1 MTAPVSTPVPPPR
14 RAPAAGAIPPRA
26 GSGRPARRLGRPRR
40 PVRARAAGAAAGVLL
55 WGYAAVALAPLFVMV
70 AGSLRTE
77 RELADRPLG
86 LPLHPAFENYAR
98 AWSDGHFSTYFT
110 NSVLVTCGAVLL
122 GTGVSV
128 LAAYPLARYRFAG
141 HGVLSAYFLAGLML
155 PIRLGIVPVF
165 YLLNSLGLIDSRIGL
180 VCVYAASGVPFSV
193 FVLTA
198 FFRQLP
204 AELEEAARMDGA
216 GELRIFARIMVPLV
230 RPALTTVALFQFI
243 PLWNDFFFP
252 LVLIGDTDKYTL
264 PVGLTHFVAEFETAH
279 AQLNAGLV
287 ITTIPLVVL
296 FLVATK
302 QIVAGLTAGMSR

>member
-1 MTAPVSTPVPPPR
+1 MSVPVSTPLPPR
-14 RAPAAGAIPPRA
+14 RAGAAPVAPP
-26 GSGRPARRLGRPRR
+26 
-40 PVRARAAGAAAGVLL
+40 RARAARSVRSRAAEAAAGVLL
-55 WGYAAVALAPLFVMV
+55 WGYAAVALAPLLVMLSS
-70 AGSLRTE
+70 SLRTE
-77 RELADRPLG
+77 ADLADRPLG
-86 LPLHPAFENYAR
+86 LPLHPVFDNYAR
-98 AWSDGHFSTYFT
+98 AWSDGNFSTYFT
-110 NSVLVTCGAVLL
+110 NSVLVTCGSVLL

-128 LAAYPLARYRFAG
+128 LAAYALARYRFFG
-141 HGVLSAYFLAGLML
+141 RGVVSAYFLAGLML

-216 GELRIFARIMVPLV
+216 GELRIFAQIMVPLV

-252 LVLIGDTDKYTL
+252 LVLIGNSDKYTL

-296 FLVATK
+296 FLLATK

>member
-1 MTAPVSTPVPPPR
+1 MTTSVSLPPSPDRAGAVVPIPAREPSR
-14 RAPAAGAIPPRA
+14 RPGGRRRTAAGVAAGA
-26 GSGRPARRLGRPRR
+26 
-40 PVRARAAGAAAGVLL
+40 LL
-55 WGYAAVALAPLFVMV
+55 WGYAAVALAPLLVML

-77 RELADRPLG
+77 ADLADRPLG

-98 AWSDGHFSTYFT
+98 AWSDGDFSTYFA
-110 NSVLVTCGAVLL
+110 NSVLVTCGSVLL

-128 LAAYPLARYRFAG
+128 LAGYALARYRFFG
-141 HGVLSAYFLAGLML
+141 HAALSAYFLAGLML
-155 PIRLGIVPVF
+155 PVRLGIVPVF
-165 YLLNSLGLIDSRIGL
+165 YLLNSLGLIDSRLGL

-204 AELEEAARMDGA
+204 GELEEAARIDGA
-216 GELRIFARIMVPLV
+216 GELRIFAQIMVPLV

-252 LVLIGDTDKYTL
+252 LVLIGNTNKYTL
-264 PVGLTHFVAEFETAH
+264 PVGLTRFVAEFETAH
-279 AQLNAGLV
+279 AQLYAGLV

-296 FLVATK
+296 FLLATK

>member
-1 MTAPVSTPVPPPR
+1 
-14 RAPAAGAIPPRA
+14 
-26 GSGRPARRLGRPRR
+26 
-40 PVRARAAGAAAGVLL
+40 
-55 WGYAAVALAPLFVMV
+55 VALAPLLVML

-77 RELADRPLG
+77 RDLADRPLG
-86 LPLHPAFENYAR
+86 LPIHPAFENYAR
-98 AWSDGHFSTYFT
+98 AWSEGDFGTYFM
-110 NSVLVTCGAVLL
+110 NSVLVTCGSVVL

-141 HGVLSAYFLAGLML
+141 HGVVSAYFLAGLML

-180 VCVYAASGVPFSV
+180 SCVYAASGVPFSV

-198 FFRQLP
+198 FLRQLP
-204 AELEEAARMDGA
+204 DELEEAARIDGA

-252 LVLIGDTDKYTL
+252 LVLIGNSDKYTL
-264 PVGLTHFVAEFETAH
+264 PVGLTRFVAEFETAH
-279 AQLNAGLV
+279 AQLYAGLV
-287 ITTIPLVVL
+287 LTTIPLVLL
-296 FLVATK
+296 FLLATK

>member
-1 MTAPVSTPVPPPR
+1 MSATVSRRDHALVPHPAREPVHDHAGRGRGRR
-14 RAPAAGAIPPRA
+14 RAGP
-26 GSGRPARRLGRPRR
+26 
-40 PVRARAAGAAAGVLL
+40 AAGVLL
-55 WGYAAVALAPLFVMV
+55 WGYAAVALAPLLVML

-77 RELADRPLG
+77 HDLADRPLG
-86 LPLHPAFENYAR
+86 LPWRPAFENYAR
-98 AWSDGHFSTYFT
+98 AWSEGDFNTYFA
-110 NSVLVTCGAVLL
+110 NSVLVTCASVLL

-141 HGVLSAYFLAGLML
+141 NGLLSAYFLAGLML

-216 GELRIFARIMVPLV
+216 GELRIFGQIMVPLV

-252 LVLIGDTDKYTL
+252 LVLIGHTDKYTL
-264 PVGLTHFVAEFETAH
+264 PVGLTRFVAEFETAH
-279 AQLNAGLV
+279 AQLYAGLV

-296 FLVATK
+296 FLIATK